1 MTFLHPLGLLAL
13 VAVPIVVA
21 LSLWRWRRRHVE
33 VSSLLLWRDVAVQ
46 WRETPH
52 ARRRRLDPL
61 IIVRIAVALVLAAA
75 IAGPAW
81 VSTVGPAR
89 HLVLILDRSASMATV
104 DTDEQSRWHKARR
117 ELLTLLG
124 RLNQADRVDVVAV
137 PSPVERPIPPAL
149 GASDAA
155 ALLQE
160 LSPSDAAVEPG
171 QLAQTAIEVARRYPG
186 AATVVVTDALL
197 PGLPAGVSVLA
208 VGAPARNLGI
218 VAFAAR
224 PAQEGRAQVLVAV
237 ASSDASPASTPV
249 VLLADGQPLGERA
262 VAVPLR
268 GRAQAIFDV
277 ALAPEARVLEA
288 RLGGADGLAADDRA
302 WLARRPGGVRVAW
315 IGDDDRYLR
324 RALAAQPGVTLTDL
338 PQALSDGVPSG
349 YDLALYCRAV
359 PRELAGGT
367 IVLVAP
373 RDSVGALRL
382 GGDVEAGEGTVVA
395 PRDPLMTAVR
405 LDGIALGRIRG
416 LSTPQGFETLAAG
429 AGGVPLIGRW
439 AEGQA
444 RVIYVAI
451 DPAAS
456 DWPLKPSFPIFWAN
470 VVASV
475 GGLGG
480 GEFRA
485 VPPGQLCRV
494 DWAGPE
500 AELIKPGGARRRL
513 RGGVCR
519 PEHVGLYRVAS
530 DGREQ
535 AVAVSLLSPAET
547 QAEGAGTE
555 LPSEFLDQRQEGA
568 GERSVWRL
576 GGLAAL
582 FALALVAAHGWLSG
596 RSRGF

>member
-1 MTFLHPLGLLAL
+1 MTFLHPLGLFAL
-13 VAVPIVVA
+13 IAVPIVVA

-33 VSSLLLWRDVAVQ
+33 VSSLLLWRDVAAQ

-61 IIVRIAVALVLAAA
+61 ILLRVAVALVLAAA

-81 VSTVGPAR
+81 VSTAGPAR
-89 HLVLILDRSASMATV
+89 HLVLVLDRSASMATV
-104 DTDEQSRWHKARR
+104 DADGQSRWQKARR
-117 ELLTLLG
+117 ELLSLLG
-124 RLNQADRVDVVAV
+124 RLAPADRVDVVAI
-137 PSPVERPIPPAL
+137 PAPGERPIPPAL
-149 GASDAA
+149 GAADAA
-155 ALLQE
+155 ALVQE

-171 QLAQTAIEVARRYPG
+171 ELARTAIELARRYPG
-186 AATVVVTDALL
+186 AATAVVTDAPL

-208 VGAPARNLGI
+208 VGGPARNLGI

-224 PAQEGRAQVLVAV
+224 ATQEGRAQVLVAV
-237 ASSDASPASTPV
+237 ASSDASPASAHV
-249 VLLADGQPLGERA
+249 ALLADGQPLGEKI
-262 VAVPLR
+262 VAVPSR

-277 ALAPEARVLEA
+277 ALAPAARVLEA
-288 RLGGADGLAADDRA
+288 RLGAADALAADDRA
-302 WLARRPGGVRVAW
+302 WLARRPGGVRIAW

-349 YDLALYCRAV
+349 YDLALYCRAT

-382 GGDVEAGEGTVVA
+382 GGYTEAGEGAVAA

-405 LDGIALGRIRG
+405 LDGVALGRVRG
-416 LSTPQGFETLAAG
+416 LSPPQGFETLAAG

-439 AEGQA
+439 AEGRA

-475 GGLGG
+475 GGWGG
-480 GEFRA
+480 GEFSA

-494 DWAGPE
+494 DWAGPQ
-500 AELIKPGGARRRL
+500 AELIEPGGARRRL
-513 RGGVCR
+513 RGGACR
-519 PEHVGLYRVAS
+519 PERVGLYRVAA
-530 DGREQ
+530 DGREE
-535 AVAVSLLSPAET
+535 AVAVSLLSRAET
-547 QAEGAGTE
+547 QAEGAGAE
-555 LPSEFLDQRQEGA
+555 LPPDFLEQRQKGA

-582 FALALVAAHGWLSG
+582 LALALVAAHGWLSG